1 MPPPPSKPK
10 VPNPGVLLGD
20 DEAPTQVQPRKLVL
34 PRTPTRD
41 TERTV
46 VGRPAWSGGDG
57 FEASERPTNPG
68 RPGLAGRGGTN
79 PNLAALTGEGTN
91 PGRPAFTGVA
101 PEVSKGIYH
110 ERSAAPRGLLPSA
123 ALLSGLD
130 EALQKAS
137 RSRAPVGGV
146 REQLKTDW
154 LPLLRQ
160 AVEQAGGD
168 GMDAYVTQLLAPPG
182 RKAMNPLLADLAT
195 GMERLETAADANALR
210 TAALAVRAL
219 VEKAL
224 TDKAPSAIS
233 LKLLE
238 RELDGRLEVDTMLS
252 IRFASN
258 AELLARRDRAG
269 NTLEDLRLQM
279 RSLPAKQPGGIFS
292 NFARVKVEKRVMDAE
307 ARRRGLP

>member
-10 VPNPGVLLGD
+10 VPTPGVPLD
-20 DEAPTQVQPRKLVL
+20 IDEAPTQLQPRKLVL

-46 VGRPAWSGGDG
+46 VGRPAWSGRDG
-57 FEASERPTNPG
+57 FEASERPTSPG
-68 RPGLAGRGGTN
+68 RPALPTRGGTN
-79 PNLAALTGEGTN
+79 PNLPALTGEGTN

-101 PEVSKGIYH
+101 PEVSKGLWYD
-110 ERSAAPRGLLPSA
+110 RSAAPRGVLPSTA
-123 ALLSGLD
+123 ILNGLD
-130 EALQKAS
+130 EAFQKVAQ
-137 RSRAPVGGV
+137 SRATVGSV

-160 AVEQAGGD
+160 VVEQAGGD

-182 RKAMNPLLADLAT
+182 RKAMTPLLADLAT
-195 GMERLETAADANALR
+195 GMERLEAAADMNALR
-210 TAALAVRAL
+210 TAALDVRTL

-224 TDKAPSAIS
+224 TAKAPCAIS

-258 AELLARRDRAG
+258 ADLLARRDRAE

-292 NFARVKVEKRVMDAE
+292 NFARVKVEKRIMDAE
-307 ARRRGLP
+307 ARRRGLE